1 MKNAIDETNRRRSI
15 QINYNRENGITPE
28 TIKKNIHRGIEAD
41 AEAHARVSAVV
52 DDADED
58 LFITREYINELEKEM
73 LEAADRLEFE
83 KAAVLRDR
91 IKQMSEFIGKKTS
104 LFKSAMKKEA
114 KSRGRRGY
122 KKKSIQFSKRVP
134 KPEKG

>member
-1 MKNAIDETNRRRSI
+1 M
-15 QINYNRENGITPE
+15 
-28 TIKKNIHRGIEAD
+28 
-41 AEAHARVSAVV
+41 V
-52 DDADED
+52 DNADED

-91 IKQMSEFIGKKTS
+91 IKQMSDFIGKKTS

-114 KSRGRRGY
+114 KSSGRRRHN
-122 KKKSIQFSKRVP
+122 KKSMPFSKRVP